1 MGVSRAAGDGTLRT
15 FDQTMDRAKSGDDDA
30 LSVLYLNHV
39 AMVYG
44 YLRACRAV
52 DPEDV
57 TSEVFLG
64 MLRGLTRFE
73 GSQADFRRWLMTIAH
88 RRLVD
93 ERRRSMRNPHELID
107 PQLMQQRPSPNNIT
121 ELKAIAVNEDLITA
135 FSRLT
140 DAQREVLALRFVAD
154 VSLQDVAAIVGRPV
168 AAVKSLQSRGLA
180 ALRREMQ
187 PDGDSQFR
195 PSAAEVTLQ

>member
-1 MGVSRAAGDGTLRT
+1 
-15 FDQTMDRAKSGDDDA
+15 MDRARAGDDDA

-44 YLRACRAV
+44 YLRACRAA
-52 DPEDV
+52 DPEDL
-57 TSEVFLG
+57 TSEVFIG
-64 MLRGLTRFE
+64 MLRGLGRFQ
-73 GSQADFRRWLMTIAH
+73 GAQVDFRRWLMTIAH

-93 ERRRSMRNPHELID
+93 EQRRSIRNPHDLTD
-107 PQLMQQRPSPNNIT
+107 PQLMQQRPPSNNVT
-121 ELKAIAVNEDLITA
+121 ELKAIEVDEDLITA

-154 VSLQDVAAIVGRPV
+154 VSLQDVAAIIGRPV
-168 AAVKSLQSRGLA
+168 PAVKSLQSRGLA

-187 PDGDSQFR
+187 PDGHEELGH
-195 PSAAEVTLQ
+195 SAVEVTLQ